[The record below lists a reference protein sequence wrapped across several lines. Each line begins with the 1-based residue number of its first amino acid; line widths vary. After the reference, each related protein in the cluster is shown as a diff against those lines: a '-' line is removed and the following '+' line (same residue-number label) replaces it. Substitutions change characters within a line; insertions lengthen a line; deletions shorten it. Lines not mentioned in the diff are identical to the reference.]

1 MIGVGR
7 KVQDRE
13 NLEVELGLDL
23 LHDGI
28 VRKYGYERLYAR
40 YRSQYTFN
48 PTVEF
53 ECPAVAEPPRMLLR
67 DTPIQPDDNIQL
79 VGWNRFRAFSIRDAL
94 DQLGEPLQDDP

>member
-1 MIGVGR
+1 MVSGSSYRGGGLSPRHVGE
-7 KVQDRE
+7 E
-13 NLEVELGLDL
+13 NRRSLRRSTPRSVGSRCSWDWGL

-53 ECPAVAEPPRMLLR
+53 ECPAVAEPLRMLLR
-67 DTPIQPDDNIQL
+67 DTPIQPDDNIQNL
-79 VGWNRFRAFSIRDAL
+79 S
-94 DQLGEPLQDDP
+94 